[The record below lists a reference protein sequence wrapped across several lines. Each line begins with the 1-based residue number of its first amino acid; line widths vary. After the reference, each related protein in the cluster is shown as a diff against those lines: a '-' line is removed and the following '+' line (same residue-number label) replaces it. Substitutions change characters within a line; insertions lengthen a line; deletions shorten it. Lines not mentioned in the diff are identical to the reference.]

1 MVSEMSSLYDML
13 AEDCARIAAKTQV
26 KSDKDALLRLAQQWK
41 VVEAERSGEL
51 GKSAVRTD
59 PLQAPE
65 RR

>member
-1 MVSEMSSLYDML
+1 MASIYDMF
-13 AEDCARIAAKTQV
+13 AEDCARIAAKTEA
-26 KSDKDALLRLAQQWK
+26 KSDKAALLRLAQQWR
-41 VVEAERSGEL
+41 VVEAERNGEL